1 MSILA
6 AREVTKRFGGVVALA
21 GVSFEVG
28 AGEIVGVV
36 GPNGA
41 GKTTLFDI
49 IAGLQPPTA
58 GSIEYDGRRI
68 TGLPAH
74 RIARLGLART
84 FQIPRLFVQLDVL
97 QNVLVGAYT
106 SGLGHREARTAA
118 RDSLARVGLEDRTGV
133 PTGRLNL
140 ADRRRLEIARVLALR
155 PRVVLLD
162 EAMSGLGD
170 AEMARMM
177 DLVRDLNR
185 DGTTFVLVEHVMKV
199 VMSLCAR
206 IVVIDH
212 GAVLVE
218 DVPARVARDRRVI
231 EAYLGQEIDV
241 PA

>member
-1 MSILA
+1 VTILA
-6 AREVTKRFGGVVALA
+6 AHDVSKRFGGVVALA
-21 GVSFEVG
+21 GVSFHVEP
-28 AGEIVGVV
+28 GEIVGVV

-49 IAGLQPPTA
+49 IAGLQQPTA
-58 GSIEYDGRRI
+58 GYVDFDGRRI

-74 RIARLGLART
+74 RVARLGLART

-106 SGLGHREARTAA
+106 SGLRGQEAHAVSL
-118 RDSLARVGLEDRTGV
+118 DSLSRVGLADRAHV
-133 PTGRLNL
+133 AVERLNL

-162 EAMSGLGD
+162 EAMSGLND
-170 AEMARMM
+170 AELTRMM
-177 DLVRDLNR
+177 DLVRTLNR

-206 IVVIDH
+206 VVVIDH

-218 DVPARVARDRRVI
+218 DVPAVVVQDRRVI

>member
-1 MSILA
+1 MTILA
-6 AREVTKRFGGVVALA
+6 TRDVAKRFGGVVALT
-21 GVSFEVG
+21 GVSFHAE

-49 IAGLQPPTA
+49 IAGLQQPTA
-58 GSIEYDGRRI
+58 GSVEFDGRRI
-68 TGLPAH
+68 TGLSAH

-84 FQIPRLFVQLDVL
+84 FQIPRLFVQLNVL

-106 SGLGHREARTAA
+106 SGLGHHGAHEVSVE
-118 RDSLARVGLEDRTGV
+118 SLSLVGLAERADV
-133 PTGRLNL
+133 AAERLNL

-162 EAMSGLGD
+162 EAMSGLND
-170 AEMARMM
+170 AELGRMM
-177 DLVRDLNR
+177 ELVRALNR

-206 IVVIDH
+206 VVVIDH
-212 GAVLVE
+212 GAVLVD
-218 DVPARVARDRRVI
+218 DVPARVVKDRRVI

-241 PA
+241 

>member
-1 MSILA
+1 MSILTA
-6 AREVTKRFGGVVALA
+6 HGVSKRFGGVVALSD
-21 GVSFEVG
+21 VSFDVE

-49 IAGLQPPTA
+49 IAGLQAPTS
-58 GSIEYDGRRI
+58 GHVEYDGKRI
-68 TGLPAH
+68 TGLAAH
-74 RIARLGLART
+74 RVARLGLART

-106 SGLGHREARTAA
+106 TGLSHHDARRTALE
-118 RDSLARVGLEDRTGV
+118 SLARVGLEDRAGV
-133 PTGRLNL
+133 PAGRLNL

-162 EAMSGLGD
+162 EAMSGLSD
-170 AEMARMM
+170 NEMTKMM
-177 DLVRDLNR
+177 DLVRGLNR

-206 IVVIDH
+206 VVVIDH
-212 GAVLVE
+212 GAVLIE
-218 DVPARVARDRRVI
+218 DVPANVVRDKRVI

>member
-1 MSILA
+1 MTILA
-6 AREVTKRFGGVVALA
+6 VRDVSKRFGGVVALA
-21 GVSFEVG
+21 GVSFHVE

-49 IAGLQPPTA
+49 IAGLQQPTS
-58 GSIEYDGRRI
+58 GSVEYDGRPI
-68 TGLPAH
+68 TGLSAH
-74 RIARLGLART
+74 RVARLGLART

-97 QNVLVGAYT
+97 HNVLVGAYT
-106 SGLGHREARTAA
+106 SGLGRHEAHEVAL
-118 RDSLARVGLEDRTGV
+118 DSLSRVGLADRTHV
-133 PTGRLNL
+133 AAERLNL

-162 EAMSGLGD
+162 EAMSGLND
-170 AEMARMM
+170 AELGRMM
-177 DLVRDLNR
+177 DLVRTLNR

-206 IVVIDH
+206 VVVIDH

-218 DVPARVARDRRVI
+218 DVPAVVTKDKRVI
-231 EAYLGQEIDV
+231 EAYLGQELHV
-241 PA
+241 

>member
-1 MSILA
+1 MSVLVVH
-6 AREVTKRFGGVVALA
+6 EVVKRFGGVVALA
-21 GVSFEVG
+21 GVSFHVE

-49 IAGLQPPTA
+49 VAGLQPATS
-58 GSIEYDGRRI
+58 GYVEYDGKRI

-74 RIARLGLART
+74 RIARMGLART

-106 SGLGHREARTAA
+106 SGLDHHEARATAVE
-118 RDSLARVGLEDRTGV
+118 SLARVGLADRTGV
-133 PTGRLNL
+133 PAGRLNL

-162 EAMSGLGD
+162 EAMSGLSD
-170 AEMARMM
+170 IEMTRMM
-177 DLVRDLNR
+177 DLVRGLNQ

-206 IVVIDH
+206 VVVIDH

-218 DVPARVARDRRVI
+218 DVPANVVRDKRVI
-231 EAYLGQEIDV
+231 EAYLGQAIDV

>member
-1 MSILA
+1 MTLLA
-6 AREVTKRFGGVVALA
+6 VHNVSKRFGGVVALG
-21 GVSFEVG
+21 GVSFHLE
-28 AGEIVGVV
+28 AGEIVGIV

-49 IAGLQPPTA
+49 IAGLQQPTS
-58 GSIEYDGRRI
+58 GWVDFDGRRI
-68 TGLPAH
+68 TGVSAH

-84 FQIPRLFVQLDVL
+84 FQIPRLFVQMNVA

-106 SGLGHREARTAA
+106 SGLRGREAHEVSAE
-118 RDSLARVGLEDRTGV
+118 SLARVGLGDRANV
-133 PTGRLNL
+133 PAERLNL

-162 EAMSGLGD
+162 EAMSGLNDSELG
-170 AEMARMM
+170 RMM
-177 DLVRDLNR
+177 ELIRTLNR

-206 IVVIDH
+206 VVVVDH
-212 GAVLVE
+212 GAVLIE
-218 DVPARVARDRRVI
+218 DVPSVVVKDRRVI
-231 EAYLGQEIDV
+231 EAYLGQELHV

>member
-1 MSILA
+1 MTLLA
-6 AREVTKRFGGVVALA
+6 ARDVSKRFGGVLALS
-21 GVSFEVG
+21 GVSFQVA

-49 IAGLQPPTA
+49 IAGLQQPTS
-58 GSIEYDGRRI
+58 GEVELDGRRI
-68 TGLPAH
+68 TGLPAY
-74 RIARLGLART
+74 RIARMGLART
-84 FQIPRLFVQLDVL
+84 FQIPRLFVQMDVL

-106 SGLGHREARTAA
+106 SGLRGHQAEQVAGEA
-118 RDSLARVGLEDRTGV
+118 LARVGLADRVGV
-133 PTGRLNL
+133 AAGRLNL

-162 EAMSGLGD
+162 EAMSGLNHV
-170 AEMARMM
+170 EMDRMM

-185 DGTTFVLVEHVMKV
+185 DGMTFVLVEHVMKV

-206 IVVIDH
+206 VVVIDH

-218 DVPARVARDRRVI
+218 DVPAVVSKDRRVI
-231 EAYLGQEIDV
+231 EAYLGQAFDV

>member
-1 MSILA
+1 MPNLLTHDGW
-6 AREVTKRFGGVVALA
+6 ERFGGVVALA
-21 GVSFEVG
+21 GVSFQVEP
-28 AGEIVGVV
+28 GEIVGVV

-49 IAGLQPPTA
+49 IAGLQPPTS
-58 GSIEYDGRRI
+58 GSVEYDGRRI

-84 FQIPRLFVQLDVL
+84 FQIPRLFVQLD
-97 QNVLVGAYT
+97 
-106 SGLGHREARTAA
+106 
-118 RDSLARVGLEDRTGV
+118 
-133 PTGRLNL
+133 
-140 ADRRRLEIARVLALR
+140 
-155 PRVVLLD
+155 
-162 EAMSGLGD
+162 EAMSGLND
-170 AEMARMM
+170 AELGRMM
-177 DLVRDLNR
+177 DLVRGLNR

-206 IVVIDH
+206 VVVIDH

-218 DVPARVARDRRVI
+218 DVPAVVVKDRRVI

>member
-1 MSILA
+1 MAILA
-6 AREVTKRFGGVVALA
+6 THDVSKRFGGVVALS
-21 GVSFEVG
+21 GVSFHVE
-28 AGEIVGVV
+28 ASEIVGVV

-49 IAGLQPPTA
+49 IAGLQQPTA
-58 GSIEYDGRRI
+58 GEVEFDGRRI
-68 TGLPAH
+68 TGLSAH

-84 FQIPRLFVQLDVL
+84 FQIPRLFVQLNVL

-106 SGLGHREARTAA
+106 SGLGHHEAHEVALE
-118 RDSLARVGLEDRTGV
+118 SLARVGLEDRASV
-133 PTGRLNL
+133 PAERLNL

-162 EAMSGLGD
+162 EAMSGLND
-170 AEMARMM
+170 AELVRMM
-177 DLVRDLNR
+177 DLVRNLNR

-206 IVVIDH
+206 VVVIDH

-218 DVPARVARDRRVI
+218 DVPSVVVKDRRVI
-231 EAYLGQEIDV
+231 EAYLGQELDV

>member
-1 MSILA
+1 MTILA
-6 AREVTKRFGGVVALA
+6 TRDVAKRFGGVVALT
-21 GVSFEVG
+21 GVSFHAE

-49 IAGLQPPTA
+49 IAGLQQPTA
-58 GSIEYDGRRI
+58 GSVEFDGRRI
-68 TGLPAH
+68 TGLSAH

-84 FQIPRLFVQLDVL
+84 FQIPRLFVQLNVL

-106 SGLGHREARTAA
+106 SGLGHHGAHEVSVE
-118 RDSLARVGLEDRTGV
+118 SLSRVGLAERAHV
-133 PTGRLNL
+133 AAERLNL

-162 EAMSGLGD
+162 EAMSGLND
-170 AEMARMM
+170 AELGRMM
-177 DLVRDLNR
+177 ELVRTLNR

-206 IVVIDH
+206 VVVIDH
-212 GAVLVE
+212 GAVLVD
-218 DVPARVARDRRVI
+218 DVPARVVKDRRVI

-241 PA
+241 

>member
-1 MSILA
+1 MTILA
-6 AREVTKRFGGVVALA
+6 ARNISKRFGGVLALSD
-21 GVSFEVG
+21 VSFNVT

-49 IAGLQPPTA
+49 IAGLQQPTA
-58 GSIEYDGRRI
+58 GHVELDGRRI
-68 TGLPAH
+68 TGLSAH

-84 FQIPRLFVQLDVL
+84 FQIPRLFVRLNVL

-106 SGLGHREARTAA
+106 SGLGRHEAAHV
-118 RDSLARVGLEDRTGV
+118 SHECLARVGLEDRAEV
-133 PTGRLNL
+133 AAERLNL
-140 ADRRRLEIARVLALR
+140 ADRRRLEIARVLSLR

-162 EAMSGLGD
+162 EAMSGLNHL
-170 AEMARMM
+170 EMDRMM
-177 DLVRDLNR
+177 DLVRGLNR
-185 DGTTFVLVEHVMKV
+185 DGMTFVLVEHVMKV

-206 IVVIDH
+206 VVVIDH

-218 DVPARVARDRRVI
+218 DVPAVVAKDRRVI

>member
-1 MSILA
+1 MPIL
-6 AREVTKRFGGVVALA
+6 VTHDVWKRFGGVVALA
-21 GVSFEVG
+21 GVSFHIEP
-28 AGEIVGVV
+28 GEIVGVV

-49 IAGLQPPTA
+49 IAGLQQPTS
-58 GSIEYDGRRI
+58 GSVVYDGRRI

-97 QNVLVGAYT
+97 QNVLVGAFT
-106 SGLGHREARTAA
+106 SGLHGHEAHHVSEH
-118 RDSLARVGLEDRTGV
+118 SLERVGLADRAHV
-133 PTGRLNL
+133 PAERLNL

-162 EAMSGLGD
+162 EAMSGLND
-170 AEMARMM
+170 AELSRMIE
-177 DLVRDLNR
+177 LVASLNR

-206 IVVIDH
+206 VVVIDH
-212 GAVLVE
+212 GAVLIE
-218 DVPARVARDRRVI
+218 DVPAVVVKDRRVI
-231 EAYLGQEIDV
+231 EAYLGQELDV

>member
-1 MSILA
+1 MLA
-6 AREVTKRFGGVVALA
+6 AHNVVKRFGGVVALA
-21 GVSFEVG
+21 GVSFHAD
-28 AGEIVGVV
+28 AGEIVGIV

-49 IAGLQPPTA
+49 IAGLQQPTS
-58 GSIEYDGRRI
+58 GSVEYDGRRI
-68 TGLPAH
+68 TGLSAH

-106 SGLGHREARTAA
+106 SGLGRHEAHELSMESLSRVGLADRARTAA
-118 RDSLARVGLEDRTGV
+118 E
-133 PTGRLNL
+133 RLNL

-162 EAMSGLGD
+162 EAMSGLSD
-170 AEMARMM
+170 AEMGRMIE
-177 DLVRDLNR
+177 LVASLNR

-199 VMSLCAR
+199 VMRLCAR
-206 IVVIDH
+206 VVVIDH

-218 DVPARVARDRRVI
+218 DVPAAVVKDRRVI

>member
-1 MSILA
+1 MTILA
-6 AREVTKRFGGVVALA
+6 AHDVTKRFGGVVALA
-21 GVSFEVG
+21 GVSFHVEPG
-28 AGEIVGVV
+28 KIVGVV

-58 GSIEYDGRRI
+58 GQVELDGRRI

-84 FQIPRLFVQLDVL
+84 FQIPRLFVQLDIL

-106 SGLGHREARTAA
+106 SGLGRHEAHEVSME
-118 RDSLARVGLEDRTGV
+118 SLARVGLADRAHV
-133 PTGRLNL
+133 AAERLNL

-162 EAMSGLGD
+162 EAMSGLND
-170 AEMARMM
+170 AELVKMI
-177 DLVRDLNR
+177 DLVRTLNR

-199 VMSLCAR
+199 VMTLCAR
-206 IVVIDH
+206 VVVIDH

-218 DVPARVARDRRVI
+218 DVPQVVVKDRRVI

>member
-1 MSILA
+1 MSILVA
-6 AREVTKRFGGVVALA
+6 HEVSKRFGGVVALS
-21 GVSFEVG
+21 GVSFDVQP
-28 AGEIVGVV
+28 GEIVGVV

-49 IAGLQPPTA
+49 IAGLQPPTS
-58 GSIEYDGRRI
+58 GYVEFDGKRI

-106 SGLGHREARTAA
+106 SGLGHHEARVTAL
-118 RDSLARVGLEDRTGV
+118 DSLARVGLGDRPGI
-133 PTGRLNL
+133 PAGRLNL

-162 EAMSGLGD
+162 EAMSGLSD
-170 AEMARMM
+170 AEMTRMM

-199 VMSLCAR
+199 VMTLCAR
-206 IVVIDH
+206 VVVIDH

-218 DVPARVARDRRVI
+218 DVPANVVRDKRVI

>member
-1 MSILA
+1 MTILA
-6 AREVTKRFGGVVALA
+6 AHDVSKRFGGVVALA
-21 GVSFEVG
+21 GVSFHVEP
-28 AGEIVGVV
+28 GEIVGVV

-49 IAGLQPPTA
+49 IAGLQQPTA
-58 GSIEYDGRRI
+58 GYVDFDGRRI

-74 RIARLGLART
+74 RVARLGLART

-106 SGLGHREARTAA
+106 SGLSGHQAHEVSL
-118 RDSLARVGLEDRTGV
+118 DSLSRVGLADRAHV
-133 PTGRLNL
+133 AAERLNL

-162 EAMSGLGD
+162 EAMSGLND
-170 AEMARMM
+170 AELTRMM
-177 DLVRDLNR
+177 DLVRTLNR

-206 IVVIDH
+206 VVVIDH

-218 DVPARVARDRRVI
+218 DVPAVVVKDRRVI

>member
-1 MSILA
+1 MTILA
-6 AREVTKRFGGVVALA
+6 AHDVTKRFGGVVALA
-21 GVSFEVG
+21 GVSFHVEP
-28 AGEIVGVV
+28 GEIVGVV

-49 IAGLQPPTA
+49 IAGLQPPTS
-58 GSIEYDGRRI
+58 GYVEFDGRRI

-84 FQIPRLFVQLDVL
+84 FQIPRLFVQLDIL
-97 QNVLVGAYT
+97 QNVMVGADT
-106 SGLGHREARTAA
+106 SGLGRHEAHEVSME
-118 RDSLARVGLEDRTGV
+118 SLSRVGLVERAHV
-133 PTGRLNL
+133 AAERLNL

-162 EAMSGLGD
+162 EAMSGLND
-170 AEMARMM
+170 AELVKMM
-177 DLVRDLNR
+177 DLVRTLNR

-199 VMSLCAR
+199 VMTLCAR
-206 IVVIDH
+206 VVVIDH

-218 DVPARVARDRRVI
+218 DVPQVVVKDRRVI

>member
-1 MSILA
+1 MPNLLTHDGW
-6 AREVTKRFGGVVALA
+6 ERFGGVVALA
-21 GVSFEVG
+21 GVSFHIEP
-28 AGEIVGVV
+28 GEIVGVV

-49 IAGLQPPTA
+49 VAGLQQPTS
-58 GSIEYDGRRI
+58 GSVDYDGRRI

-97 QNVLVGAYT
+97 QNVLVGAFT
-106 SGLGHREARTAA
+106 SGLRGHAA
-118 RDSLARVGLEDRTGV
+118 YDVSQHSLERVGLADRAHV
-133 PTGRLNL
+133 PAERLNL

-162 EAMSGLGD
+162 EAMSGLND
-170 AEMARMM
+170 AELGRMM
-177 DLVRDLNR
+177 ELVRGLNR

-206 IVVIDH
+206 VVVIDH
-212 GAVLVE
+212 GAVLIE
-218 DVPARVARDRRVI
+218 DVPAVVVKDRRGI

>member
-1 MSILA
+1 MSLLVA
-6 AREVTKRFGGVVALA
+6 HEVSKRFGGVVALA
-21 GVSFEVG
+21 GVSFRVEP
-28 AGEIVGVV
+28 GEIVGVV

-49 IAGLQPPTA
+49 IAGLQAPTS
-58 GSIEYDGRRI
+58 GHVEYDGRRI
-68 TGLPAH
+68 TGLSAH

-84 FQIPRLFVQLDVL
+84 FQIPRLFVRLDAL

-106 SGLGHREARTAA
+106 SGLGHREAQTVALECL
-118 RDSLARVGLEDRTGV
+118 DRVGLEDRANV
-133 PTGRLNL
+133 SAERFNL
-140 ADRRRLEIARVLALR
+140 ADRRRLELARVLALR

-162 EAMSGLGD
+162 EAMSGLSD
-170 AEMARMM
+170 AEMNRLIE
-177 DLVRDLNR
+177 LVRDLNR

-206 IVVIDH
+206 VVVIDH

-218 DVPARVARDRRVI
+218 DVPAKVVRDKRVI
-231 EAYLGQEIDV
+231 EAYLGQAIDV

>member
-1 MSILA
+1 MPILA
-6 AREVTKRFGGVVALA
+6 THDVTKRFGGVVALS
-21 GVSFEVG
+21 GVSFHVEP
-28 AGEIVGVV
+28 GEIVGVV

-49 IAGLQPPTA
+49 IAGLQQPTA
-58 GSIEYDGRRI
+58 GQVEFDGRRI
-68 TGLPAH
+68 TGLSAH

-84 FQIPRLFVQLDVL
+84 FQIPRLFVQLNVL

-106 SGLGHREARTAA
+106 SGLGRHDAHVVALE
-118 RDSLARVGLEDRTGV
+118 SLSRVGLEERASV
-133 PTGRLNL
+133 AAERLNL

-162 EAMSGLGD
+162 EAMSGLND
-170 AEMARMM
+170 AELVRMM
-177 DLVRDLNR
+177 DLVRGLNR

-199 VMSLCAR
+199 VMTLCAR
-206 IVVIDH
+206 VVVIDH

-218 DVPARVARDRRVI
+218 DVPSVVVKDRRVI

>member
-1 MSILA
+1 MTILA
-6 AREVTKRFGGVVALA
+6 AHNLSKRFGGVQALT
-21 GVSFEVG
+21 GVSFHVEP
-28 AGEIVGVV
+28 GEIVGVV

-58 GSIEYDGRRI
+58 GSVEYDGRRI

-97 QNVLVGAYT
+97 HNVLVGAYT
-106 SGLGHREARTAA
+106 SGLGRRQAHEVSME
-118 RDSLARVGLEDRTGV
+118 SLARVGLAERATV
-133 PTGRLNL
+133 PAERLNL

-162 EAMSGLGD
+162 EAMSGLND
-170 AEMARMM
+170 AELGRMM
-177 DLVRDLNR
+177 ELVRGLNR

-206 IVVIDH
+206 VVVIDH

-218 DVPARVARDRRVI
+218 DVPAVVTRDRRVI
-231 EAYLGQEIDV
+231 EAYLGQESD
-241 PA
+241 AAS

>member
-1 MSILA
+1 MTILVA
-6 AREVTKRFGGVVALA
+6 HDVTKRFGGVVALA
-21 GVSFEVG
+21 GVSFHVEP
-28 AGEIVGVV
+28 GEIVGVV

-49 IAGLQPPTA
+49 IAGLQQPTA
-58 GSIEYDGRRI
+58 GSVEFDGRRI
-68 TGLPAH
+68 TGLSAH

-84 FQIPRLFVQLDVL
+84 FQIPRLFVQLNVL

-106 SGLGHREARTAA
+106 SGLGHHGAHEVSVE
-118 RDSLARVGLEDRTGV
+118 SLSRVGLAERAHV
-133 PTGRLNL
+133 AAERLNL

-162 EAMSGLGD
+162 EAMSGLND
-170 AEMARMM
+170 AELGRMM
-177 DLVRDLNR
+177 ELVRALNR

-206 IVVIDH
+206 VVVIDH

-218 DVPARVARDRRVI
+218 DVPAVVTRDRRVI
-231 EAYLGQEIDV
+231 EAYLGQESD
-241 PA
+241 AAS

>member
-1 MSILA
+1 VSILV

-21 GVSFEVG
+21 GVSFHVEP
-28 AGEIVGVV
+28 GEIVGVV

-49 IAGLQPPTA
+49 IAGLQPPTS
-58 GSIEYDGRRI
+58 GQVEYDGRRI
-68 TGLPAH
+68 TGLAAH

-106 SGLGHREARTAA
+106 SGLGRQEARRAA
-118 RDSLARVGLEDRTGV
+118 LDSLARVGLAARAAV
-133 PTGRLNL
+133 PAGRLNL

-162 EAMSGLGD
+162 EAMSGLSD

-177 DLVRDLNR
+177 DLVRELNR

-206 IVVIDH
+206 VVVIDH

-218 DVPARVARDRRVI
+218 DVPERVVRDKRVI

>member
-1 MSILA
+1 MTILA
-6 AREVTKRFGGVVALA
+6 TRDVAKRFGGVVALA
-21 GVSFEVG
+21 GVSFHAE

-49 IAGLQPPTA
+49 IAGLQQPTA
-58 GSIEYDGRRI
+58 GSVEFDGRRI
-68 TGLPAH
+68 TGLSAH

-84 FQIPRLFVQLDVL
+84 FQIPRLFVQLNVL

-106 SGLGHREARTAA
+106 SGLGHHGAHEVSVE
-118 RDSLARVGLEDRTGV
+118 SLSRVGLAERAHV
-133 PTGRLNL
+133 AAERLNL

-162 EAMSGLGD
+162 EAMSGLND
-170 AEMARMM
+170 AELGRMM
-177 DLVRDLNR
+177 ELVRTLNR

-206 IVVIDH
+206 VVVIDH
-212 GAVLVE
+212 GAVLVD
-218 DVPARVARDRRVI
+218 DVPARVVKDRRVI

-241 PA
+241 

>member
-1 MSILA
+1 VTILA
-6 AREVTKRFGGVVALA
+6 VHDVSKRFGGVVALA
-21 GVSFEVG
+21 GVSFHVE

-49 IAGLQPPTA
+49 VAGLQQPTS
-58 GSIEYDGRRI
+58 GSVEYDNRRI
-68 TGLPAH
+68 TGLSAH

-97 QNVLVGAYT
+97 HNVLVGAYT
-106 SGLGHREARTAA
+106 SGLGRHQAHAVSME
-118 RDSLARVGLEDRTGV
+118 SLTRVGLADRAYV
-133 PTGRLNL
+133 AAERLNL

-162 EAMSGLGD
+162 EAMSGLND
-170 AEMARMM
+170 AELGRMM
-177 DLVRDLNR
+177 ELVRTLNR

-206 IVVIDH
+206 MVVIDH

-218 DVPARVARDRRVI
+218 DVPRRVVKDRRVI
-231 EAYLGQEIDV
+231 EAYLGQEINV